1 MTPKKSLSS
10 RMSAQFDT
18 YSLDTLRLRGYSIS
32 QQLAIEHRLFTY
44 LTRKAPVTS
53 VHYAN
58 YAAATRQVL
67 NDMTFEQQLAL
78 DQELHPECYI

>member
-1 MTPKKSLSS
+1 MTPKKALGS

-18 YSLDTLRLRGYSIS
+18 YLLDELRGYSIS
-32 QQLAIEHRLFTY
+32 QQLAIEQRVFTY
-44 LTRKAPVTS
+44 LMRNVPITS

-67 NDMTFEQQLAL
+67 DDMTFEQQLAF
-78 DQELHPECYI
+78 DQELHPEHYV

>member
-1 MTPKKSLSS
+1 MTPKEALGS
-10 RMSAQFDT
+10 RMPTQFDT
-18 YSLDTLRLRGYSIS
+18 YLLDTLRGYSLS

-44 LTRKAPVTS
+44 LMRNTS
-53 VHYAN
+53 MVSDHFTN

>member
-1 MTPKKSLSS
+1 MTPREALGS

-18 YSLDTLRLRGYSIS
+18 YLLDTLRGYSTI
-32 QQLAIEHRLFTY
+32 QQLAIDSRLFTY
-44 LTRKAPVTS
+44 LMRNVPMLS

-67 NDMTFEQQLAL
+67 DDMTFEQQLAL
-78 DQELHPECYI
+78 DQDLHPEHYI

>member
-1 MTPKKSLSS
+1 MTPKEALGS
-10 RMSAQFDT
+10 RMSAQFDS
-18 YSLDTLRLRGYSIS
+18 YLLDTLRGYSIS
-32 QQLAIEHRLFTY
+32 QQLTIEHRLFTY
-44 LTRKAPVTS
+44 LMRNVPITS

-78 DQELHPECYI
+78 DKELHPEYHI

>member
-1 MTPKKSLSS
+1 MTPKEALGSH
-10 RMSAQFDT
+10 MSAQFDT
-18 YSLDTLRLRGYSIS
+18 YLLDTLRGYSLS

-44 LTRKAPVTS
+44 LMRNTS
-53 VHYAN
+53 TVLDRFTN

-78 DQELHPECYI
+78 DQELHPEYHI

>member
-1 MTPKKSLSS
+1 MTPKEAPDS

-18 YSLDTLRLRGYSIS
+18 YLLDTLRGYSLS

-44 LTRKAPVTS
+44 LMRNTS
-53 VHYAN
+53 TVSDRFTN

-78 DQELHPECYI
+78 DQELHPEFYV

>member
-1 MTPKKSLSS
+1 MTPKEALGS

-18 YSLDTLRLRGYSIS
+18 YLLDTLRGYSLS

-44 LTRKAPVTS
+44 LMRNTS
-53 VHYAN
+53 TVSDRFTN

-78 DQELHPECYI
+78 DQDLHPEYYL

>member
-44 LTRKAPVTS
+44 LMRNTS
-53 VHYAN
+53 TVSDRFTY

>member
-18 YSLDTLRLRGYSIS
+18 YSLDTLRGYSIS

-44 LTRKAPVTS
+44 LMRNTS
-53 VHYAN
+53 MVSDRFTN

-67 NDMTFEQQLAL
+67 NNMTFEQQLAL

>member
-1 MTPKKSLSS
+1 MTPRETLGS

-18 YSLDTLRLRGYSIS
+18 YLLDTLRGYSLS

-44 LTRKAPVTS
+44 LMRNTS
-53 VHYAN
+53 TVSDRFTN

-78 DQELHPECYI
+78 DLDLHPECYI

>member
-1 MTPKKSLSS
+1 MTPKEALGS

-18 YSLDTLRLRGYSIS
+18 YLLDELRGYSIS

-44 LTRKAPVTS
+44 LMRNTS
-53 VHYAN
+53 MVSNHFTN

-78 DQELHPECYI
+78 DQELHPEHYI

>member
-1 MTPKKSLSS
+1 MTPKEALGS

-18 YSLDTLRLRGYSIS
+18 YLLDTLRGYSLS

-44 LTRKAPVTS
+44 LMRNTS
-53 VHYAN
+53 TVSDRFTN

-67 NDMTFEQQLAL
+67 DDMTFEQQLAL

>member
-1 MTPKKSLSS
+1 MTQKKSLSS

-18 YSLDTLRLRGYSIS
+18 YSLDTLRGYSIS

-58 YAAATRQVL
+58 YAAATSQVL

-78 DQELHPECYI
+78 DQELHLECYI

>member
-1 MTPKKSLSS
+1 MTSREALGS
-10 RMSAQFDT
+10 RMSAQFDA
-18 YSLDTLRLRGYSIS
+18 YLLDTLRGYSIS

-44 LTRKAPVTS
+44 LMRNTS
-53 VHYAN
+53 TVSDRFTN

-78 DQELHPECYI
+78 DQELHPEYHI

>member
-1 MTPKKSLSS
+1 MTPRKTLGS

-18 YSLDTLRLRGYSIS
+18 YLLDEPRGYNIV
-32 QQLAIEHRLFTY
+32 QQLIIEQRLFTY
-44 LTRKAPVTS
+44 LMRNTS
-53 VHYAN
+53 RVSDRFTN

-78 DQELHPECYI
+78 DQELHPKHYI